1 MKKIIA
7 LVAILMPICA
17 MAADTTPPPPPMQ
30 PRVSI
35 FSTTTDWAALT
46 GLPLRQFVGD
56 FSWSNSDVM
65 RGMVLYYLDA
75 FPCYGEADSVRIWLG
90 PNKQS
95 DGKLRLV
102 CVHAPEKIS
111 FAWRTATRDAD
122 QAQST
127 GILTCP
133 VTGEYELK
141 IDISKCVRG
150 PEWKEYK

>member
-1 MKKIIA
+1 M
-7 LVAILMPICA
+7 
-17 MAADTTPPPPPMQ
+17 
-30 PRVSI
+30 
-35 FSTTTDWAALT
+35 
-46 GLPLRQFVGD
+46 RQ
-56 FSWSNSDVM
+56 SASRTNSDVM

>member
-7 LVAILMPICA
+7 LVAILMPIWA
-17 MAADTTPPPPPMQ
+17 MAADTTPPPPMQ

-35 FSTTTDWAALT
+35 FSTTTDWAAIT